1 MAHELSS
8 INKPYIPLYPVWV
21 HTDS

>member
-21 HTDS
+21 HPDS